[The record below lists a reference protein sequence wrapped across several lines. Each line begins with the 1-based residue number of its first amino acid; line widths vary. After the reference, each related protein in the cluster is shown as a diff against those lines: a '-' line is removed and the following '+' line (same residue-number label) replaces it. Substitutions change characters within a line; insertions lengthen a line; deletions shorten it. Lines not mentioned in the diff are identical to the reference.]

1 MNSNQQDVPQSD
13 DPPDWIGALREQT
26 LLMTGALDTST
37 DVLNVQMD
45 INPDE
50 RILLELLDGVTDARE
65 CLQDVLDLLDELA
78 GSEYAPES

>member
-1 MNSNQQDVPQSD
+1 MS
-13 DPPDWIGALREQT
+13 R
-26 LLMTGALDTST
+26 ALDTST

-78 GSEYAPES
+78 GSEHSPES